1 MIKISEE
8 VVEISN
14 VNVTSCLHPHPLIE
28 DSYADLE
35 EHWFSW
41 IPGFDSTD
49 LGDEDEEP
57 LFRDNNIQLYE
68 RIESIA
74 VECFNKALTNM
85 WPLLHNYLIN
95 SIHITVDATGMLCNS
110 SSTLAGYNFVDSTP
124 PKGNYRFDLSPNY
137 LQKLLVSS
145 ANGEKLGLKYN
156 TIWEHEIIHLLD
168 HYESLKASVYAE
180 TNVAADY
187 FKYYL
192 LGFRIE
198 GVAELYFLL
207 KGGREDIKTMSE
219 AKDKFEKNLANIK
232 KYISENPIVTFKDKN
247 EVYKSYD
254 FYEVGPW
261 IILDFL
267 RTFEGDFHE
276 EMINGIIE
284 KVESGEEIEHKVILE
299 VLKIALRIKTE
310 IFLDTYNI

>member
-95 SIHITVDATGMLCNS
+95 SIQAVLCLPLFLPERGLDAVTQMGLPTS
-110 SSTLAGYNFVDSTP
+110 ALAEGFFVLA
-124 PKGNYRFDLSPNY
+124 R
-137 LQKLLVSS
+137 
-145 ANGEKLGLKYN
+145 
-156 TIWEHEIIHLLD
+156 HLHWPSHL
-168 HYESLKASVYAE
+168 
-180 TNVAADY
+180 
-187 FKYYL
+187 
-192 LGFRIE
+192 
-198 GVAELYFLL
+198 
-207 KGGREDIKTMSE
+207 
-219 AKDKFEKNLANIK
+219 
-232 KYISENPIVTFKDKN
+232 
-247 EVYKSYD
+247 
-254 FYEVGPW
+254 
-261 IILDFL
+261 
-267 RTFEGDFHE
+267 
-276 EMINGIIE
+276 
-284 KVESGEEIEHKVILE
+284 
-299 VLKIALRIKTE
+299 
-310 IFLDTYNI
+310 

>member
-1 MIKISEE
+1 MIKISKE
-8 VVEISN
+8 VVEVSN
-14 VNVTSCLHPHPLIE
+14 VNVSSCLHPHPLIS

-49 LGDEDEEP
+49 KGDDDEDP

-68 RIESIA
+68 KIESIA
-74 VECFNKALTNM
+74 VECFNKALANM

-145 ANGEKLGLKYN
+145 TNGEKLSLKYN

-180 TNVAADY
+180 TDIAADY

-232 KYISENPIVTFKDKN
+232 NYISENSIVTFKDKN
-247 EVYKSYD
+247 TVYKSYD

-261 IILDFL
+261 VILDFL
-267 RTFEGDFHE
+267 RTFEGEFHE
-276 EMINGIIE
+276 ELINSIIV
-284 KVESGEEIEHKVILE
+284 KVEAGEEIEHNVVIDII
-299 VLKIALRIKTE
+299 KIALRIKVDNF
-310 IFLDTYNI
+310 INIYIN